1 MKAWRSKEL
10 AKSYPF
16 YDKPIRSVCRSPSK
30 ELVEFGRFPYTK
42 GKLTTHDQQI
52 VKESMEHLGL
62 DALADQTIDTLSGGQ
77 LQRAYIAMVFC
88 PRYRLY
94 FVG

>member
-10 AKSYPF
+10 AKKLS
-16 YDKPIRSVCRSPSK
+16 ILRQTNTISMQITVK

-42 GKLTTHDQQI
+42 GKLTIHDQQI

-62 DALADQTIDTLSGGQ
+62 DALGSNNRYTLWWSVAASLHCDGT
-77 LQRAYIAMVFC
+77 C